1 MPAPVTWD
9 DLKVFDPDIEE
20 PVANAMIASVWARAV
35 KLAPCLKTKEW
46 SETDTDDAYEDTQFV
61 KDILRRT
68 ILRWSDS
75 GSGAVT
81 QRSAGEYGESLS
93 EYSGGLFR
101 PDEVRDLQNLCAE
114 SAHAQ
119 KATTI
124 LTDPTAGTWEIV
136 HADWCSMSTL
146 FGGNICE
153 CGAELSND
161 GRPLWVHP

>member
-1 MPAPVTWD
+1 MPAPVAYS
-9 DLKVFDPDIEE
+9 DLTVFDPELEQD
-20 PVANAMIASVWARAV
+20 VAEAMIASVWARAV

-46 SETDTDDAYEDTQFV
+46 SDDETNDLYEDTEFV
-61 KDILRRT
+61 KDILRRV
-68 ILRWSDS
+68 ILRWNDS

-81 QRSAGEYGESLS
+81 QRQAGEYGETLS
-93 EYSGGLFR
+93 GYSGGLFR

-114 SAHAQ
+114 TAQTQ
-119 KATTI
+119 KASTI

-146 FGGNICE
+146 FNGNICE
-153 CGAELSND
+153 CGAELSAD